1 MARSHAFLS
10 VMTGAVCTAYL
21 VLSASSSPMV
31 NWDVVGHN
39 WDGMKLQLRQLR
51 DVALDL
57 EKGWRRITG

>member
-1 MARSHAFLS
+1 
-10 VMTGAVCTAYL
+10 
-21 VLSASSSPMV
+21 MV

-39 WDGMKLQLRQLR
+39 WDGMKLQLR

>member
-39 WDGMKLQLRQLR
+39 WDVMKLQLR